1 MKTVSL
7 QGIQLS
13 PGQRR
18 MLEQQRHVR
27 QFMNP
32 VLTQQ
37 VSETLA
43 VIEVRKE
50 QGVKPEK
57 IWFHCRESSWQG
69 TISVAEWMGY

>member
-18 MLEQQRHVR
+18 MLDQQRHVR
-27 QFMNP
+27 EFMNP

-43 VIEVRKE
+43 VIEDRKD

-57 IWFHCRESSWQG
+57 IWFVDRQEKG
-69 TISVAEWMGY
+69 TPSIAEWMGY

>member
-1 MKTVSL
+1 MIYNNH
-7 QGIQLS
+7 QGTQLS

-27 QFMNP
+27 DFMNP

-37 VSETLA
+37 VAETLA
-43 VIEVRKE
+43 LIEVRKE

-57 IWFHCRESSWQG
+57 IWFQDRESSWQG

>member
-1 MKTVSL
+1 MITSL

-13 PGQRR
+13 VGQRR
-18 MLEQQRHVR
+18 ILEQQRHVR

-37 VSETLA
+37 VTETLA
-43 VIEVRKE
+43 VIQVPKE

-57 IWFHCRESSWQG
+57 IWFHDRESSWQG

>member
-18 MLEQQRHVR
+18 ILEQQRHVKS
-27 QFMNP
+27 FMNP
-32 VLTQQ
+32 VLTRQ
-37 VSETLA
+37 VAETLA
-43 VIEVRKE
+43 VIELRKE
-50 QGVKPEK
+50 QGTKPEK
-57 IWFHCRESSWQG
+57 IWFYDRQSSWQG

>member
-1 MKTVSL
+1 MITSL

-13 PGQRR
+13 PAQRR

-27 QFMNP
+27 EFMNP
-32 VLTQQ
+32 VLTHQ

-43 VIEVRKE
+43 VIEARKE

-57 IWFHCRESSWQG
+57 IWFHDRESSWQG

>member
-27 QFMNP
+27 EFMNP

-37 VSETLA
+37 VAETLA
-43 VIEVRKE
+43 EIEVRKE
-50 QGVKPEK
+50 QGTKPEK
-57 IWFHCRESSWQG
+57 IWFHDRESSWQG

>member
-13 PGQRR
+13 AGQRR

-27 QFMNP
+27 EFMNP

-43 VIEVRKE
+43 VIEARKE

-57 IWFHCRESSWQG
+57 IWFHDRQSSWQG

>member
-27 QFMNP
+27 DFMNP

-37 VSETLA
+37 VAETLA

-57 IWFHCRESSWQG
+57 IWFLDRQEKG
-69 TISVAEWMGY
+69 TPSIAEWMGY